1 MISVVSVCS
10 QWSHVTITHDA
21 LDFIKQVSHLDLAPH
36 SPPQIKPG
44 SQNWRLD
51 QIYSLQDAPQWW
63 DLVVKKASTVGNRVL
78 STNLYFQVAKVL
90 VDRSSDINI
99 YDCLL
104 LAISNESTEIAEG
117 ILEHSRWPTVQA
129 NCQGHLAPLNHK
141 SSYPPD
147 MTPLIMAAHRNCFA
161 IVKQLLDMGVAIE
174 KPHSPTYDRML
185 FCFSFFCDRPNHSSS
200 KQKQIL
206 RSLVWFRWFV
216 NLKLSLLH

>member
-1 MISVVSVCS
+1 M
-10 QWSHVTITHDA
+10 
-21 LDFIKQVSHLDLAPH
+21 
-36 SPPQIKPG
+36 
-44 SQNWRLD
+44 
-51 QIYSLQDAPQWW
+51 
-63 DLVVKKASTVGNRVL
+63 VKKASTVGNRVL

-129 NCQGHLAPLNHK
+129 NCQGHLVPLNHK

-161 IVKQLLDMGVAIE
+161 IVKQLLDMGETIE
-174 KPHSPTYDRML
+174 KPHSPTYDIML
-185 FCFSFFCDRPNHSSS
+185 LGSRFY
-200 KQKQIL
+200 
-206 RSLVWFRWFV
+206 V
-216 NLKLSLLH
+216 